1 MRWAPLPLTLRQLQ
15 YAVAVAETGSFR
27 RAAERCNVAQ
37 PSLSAQIAELERS
50 LGVTLFERD
59 KRRVLSTPAGIEI
72 VRRAQRALAAAAE
85 VFEAAR
91 RHVDP
96 LTGTLRIGVI
106 PTVGPYLLPEAVPA
120 LRKAFPAL
128 TVAWTE
134 DKTGDLVPRIRSG
147 DLDAAVLAEGPE
159 LGDLEIEKIGEDA
172 FVLLAPKGHELT
184 RARGALA
191 PEDLAGHRVLL
202 LDDGHCMRD
211 QALAVCSTAK
221 AEELGFRATSLSTLV
236 QMVAGGAAVTLLPRI
251 ALATERHRADLRV
264 RELAAP
270 APSRTLVL
278 AARKGSPI
286 SPALRAIA
294 EVLAAAVAAA
304 SR

>member
-1 MRWAPLPLTLRQLQ
+1 MRWAPFPLTLRQLQ

-27 RAAERCNVAQ
+27 RAAERCRVAQ
-37 PSLSAQIAELERS
+37 PSLSAQIAELERC

-59 KRRVLSTPAGIEI
+59 RRGVLTTPAGAEI
-72 VRRAQRALAAAAE
+72 VRRAQRTLAAAGD
-85 VFEAAR
+85 VVEAAR

-106 PTVGPYLLPEAVPA
+106 PTVGPYLLPDAVPA
-120 LRKAFPAL
+120 LRRAFPEL
-128 TVAWTE
+128 GVAWTE
-134 DKTGDLVPRIRSG
+134 EKTGDLVPRIRAG

-159 LGDLEIEKIGEDA
+159 LGDLEVEKIGEDA
-172 FVLLAPKGHELT
+172 FVLLAPKGHPLT
-184 RARGALA
+184 RSRGPLA
-191 PEDLAGHRVLL
+191 AEDLAGQRVLL

-211 QALAVCSTAK
+211 QALAVCSSAH

-251 ALATERHRADLRV
+251 AVATERQRADLRV

-286 SPALRAIA
+286 APALRPLAV
-294 EVLAAAVAAA
+294 VLAAAVAAA